1 MSRIRI
7 AVPLIL
13 TAIVVLSGC
22 SSGAGPAG
30 DASLPADTAE
40 TSVAADPT
48 ATTDP
53 VAATEPVTAD
63 DPRVFDDDLCP
74 LLGADRLA
82 EIFGETATTEHL
94 IGISCQY
101 TTASGGSASLSVQEG
116 TEGTFNE
123 VSYGSRSLLTDQTPR
138 PLSGFTGQ
146 AVVFASTVSGTQS
159 PIAVA
164 IVEFPS
170 YVVSTDVSVAGDVEA
185 QARIAEALLRA
196 GLDAGLG

>member
-1 MSRIRI
+1 VPKIRI
-7 AVPLIL
+7 AVPFML

-22 SSGAGPAG
+22 SSGAAPAG
-30 DASLPADTAE
+30 EASPPAGTAE
-40 TSVAADPT
+40 TPVAADPT
-48 ATTDP
+48 VATD
-53 VAATEPVTAD
+53 PVTAD
-63 DPRVFDDDLCP
+63 DPRVFDEDLCP

-82 EIFGETATTEHL
+82 EIFGEAATTEHL

-164 IVEFPS
+164 IVEFPA